1 VAVFLITI
9 LNRHDARTEWGA
21 QLYFW
26 MRVIYLPLYAMGVPL
41 LRTIVW
47 LASTVG
53 ILLVLSAA
61 FSA

>member
-1 VAVFLITI
+1 
-9 LNRHDARTEWGA
+9 
-21 QLYFW
+21 
-26 MRVIYLPLYAMGVPL
+26 MRVIYLPLYAFGVPM

-47 LASTVG
+47 LASSAG